1 MSVATAPLRRFN
13 LISHWLHLFHLSPLF
28 STPFVLRMTSVN
40 RPAPNAPEVL
50 LRKSFFH
57 LICVFFHQRPPVRR
71 DLKPDS
77 VQSQRSTE
85 SGGGPT
91 TQSFAELD
99 KTRFL
104 ISSFSALSPTILAS
118 SPGGA
123 KRSGQQKP
131 GTPQNVPMQA
141 AGFQGSSQ
149 KPAPHFQQSHNHG
162 IQQGPRMVPYQAGGQ
177 GSPKSRPF
185 VPLQPR

>member
-1 MSVATAPLRRFN
+1 M
-13 LISHWLHLFHLSPLF
+13 
-28 STPFVLRMTSVN
+28 
-40 RPAPNAPEVL
+40 L
-50 LRKSFFH
+50 LRFLFRKKFFH
-57 LICVFFHQRPPVRR
+57 LICVLFHQRPPVRR

-85 SGGGPT
+85 SGGGRT
-91 TQSFAELD
+91 IQSFAELD
-99 KTRFL
+99 KTRLL
-104 ISSFSALSPTILAS
+104 ISSFSALCPTVLAS

-123 KRSGQQKP
+123 KRSGQQKS
-131 GTPQNVPMQA
+131 GTPQNVPMLPT
-141 AGFQGSSQ
+141 GFQGSSQ

-162 IQQGPRMVPYQAGGQ
+162 IQQGPRMVPYQAAGQ

>member
-1 MSVATAPLRRFN
+1 MSVATAPLRRYN
-13 LISHWLHLFHLSPLF
+13 LIAHWLHLFHLSPIF

-40 RPAPNAPEVL
+40 RPAPNAPEVFVE
-50 LRKSFFH
+50 KFFH

-85 SGGGPT
+85 SGGGRT
-91 TQSFAELD
+91 IQSFAELD
-99 KTRFL
+99 KTRLL
-104 ISSFSALSPTILAS
+104 ISSFSALCPTVLAS

-123 KRSGQQKP
+123 KRSGQQKS
-131 GTPQNVPMQA
+131 GTPQNVPMPPT
-141 AGFQGSSQ
+141 GFQGSSQ

-162 IQQGPRMVPYQAGGQ
+162 IQQGPRMVPYQAAGQ